1 MGFRLI
7 YNFCRRSCQRLRA
20 EMRSCRGRMA
30 SCMSRSRR
38 WAPKWLKNW
47 AKQLVTVQQT
57 FLWLKR
63 ANLNSRSLKF
73 WGEACS
79 STQTKKYTLCSYTKE
94 VNGRIVR
101 FAWLLIQFNSR
112 VCILKSSVPWSC
124 FSPLMFFISN
134 FHRFVR
140 REKEIAESRFEI
152 SQEET
157 LRYRLRAENLEQEL
171 KEVQD
176 SMKSSKERMEV
187 CVIKSW

>member
-1 MGFRLI
+1 
-7 YNFCRRSCQRLRA
+7 
-20 EMRSCRGRMA
+20 
-30 SCMSRSRR
+30 
-38 WAPKWLKNW
+38 
-47 AKQLVTVQQT
+47 
-57 FLWLKR
+57 
-63 ANLNSRSLKF
+63 
-73 WGEACS
+73 
-79 STQTKKYTLCSYTKE
+79 
-94 VNGRIVR
+94 
-101 FAWLLIQFNSR
+101 
-112 VCILKSSVPWSC
+112 
-124 FSPLMFFISN
+124 MFFISN